1 MSTFTTARAVSFRT
15 ELRSASDF
23 HSCQPWKVSHMNV
36 TKLNPTDICRDDKV
50 QRLLFLIVQSSL
62 RIKNNND
69 SPGLRS
75 KHASL
80 S

>member
-1 MSTFTTARAVSFRT
+1 MREKRVYYVSQVN
-15 ELRSASDF
+15 
-23 HSCQPWKVSHMNV
+23 HSCFLFSMSFVLLEREVSV
-36 TKLNPTDICRDDKV
+36 RDDKV
-50 QRLLFLIVQSSL
+50 QKLLFLIVQSSL